1 MCYAR
6 RRLETD
12 PHCTQTT
19 ERGQIVVSD
28 FNVRDKGYTRR
39 QMRQGGGRGEGVADD
54 HFDDLVGSTEFYIYR
69 PPSRKM
75 DGYEPLKL
83 LLESEG
89 CEVVYL
95 LETNCAAGPGYETIR
110 ITRKAGPIP
119 NPVLKRAHAWA
130 HRRNFLHLFY
140 KGGSTSVG
148 RFNVKE
154 SL

>member
-1 MCYAR
+1 MEAEAN
-6 RRLETD
+6 LSHTV
-12 PHCTQTT
+12 
-19 ERGQIVVSD
+19 ERGLIVVSD
-28 FNVRDKGYTRR
+28 FNVRDQGYTRR

-54 HFDDLVGSTEFYIYR
+54 HFDDLIGSTEFYINR

-75 DGYEPLKL
+75 DGYEPLKM

-95 LETNCAAGPGYETIR
+95 LEANCAAGPGYETIR
-110 ITRKAGPIP
+110 ITRKSGPIP
-119 NPVLKRAHAWA
+119 NPALKRAHAWA

-148 RFNVKE
+148 RFDVRE
-154 SL
+154 GM